1 MRTFERGTKANET
14 MENETVERNWV
25 VGTKEGGQR
34 KRSLCN
40 ASTNENLIRSFNLP
54 DDSTCGLIN
63 LG

>member
-1 MRTFERGTKANET
+1 MKA
-14 MENETVERNWV
+14 MENEIVDRNWI
-25 VGTKEGGQR
+25 VGTKEEGGGGRGQR

-40 ASTNENLIRSFNLP
+40 ASTNENLIRSFNPP